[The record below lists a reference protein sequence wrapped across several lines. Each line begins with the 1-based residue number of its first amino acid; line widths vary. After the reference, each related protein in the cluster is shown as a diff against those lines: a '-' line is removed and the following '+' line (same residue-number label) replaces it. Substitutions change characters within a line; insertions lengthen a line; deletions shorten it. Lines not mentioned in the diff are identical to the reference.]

1 MAALQLELKRRMQT
15 LSEHRDQ
22 VDRIDGELVNMVDKQ
37 LAMVS
42 TDTSEASSSRLEL
55 EALKEKLT
63 RRTQDQIKEIMDR
76 KRS

>member
-1 MAALQLELKRRMQT
+1 MQT